1 MRHDELLAAFAA
13 TDLYV
18 VITEAFC
25 AGRPPLEVLAQ
36 ALDAGVRLVQMR
48 EKDLDGRQ
56 LYLRAVEFRKLTASA
71 GALFI
76 VDDRVD
82 IALAAGADGVHL
94 GQSDLPVAAARQIA
108 PQLIIGASS
117 HSLDEA
123 MAAQAAGASYVNIGP
138 IFPTRTKATS
148 CGFLGPE
155 ALESIVPRLSI
166 PWTTM
171 GGITSHNIDQ
181 VVSRGARHPAVVTAV
196 TAAPDPAAAALT
208 LREKILVGLPS
219 PPKAGNT

>member
-1 MRHDELLAAFAA
+1 MRHDDLMAAFAE

-25 AGRPPLEVLAQ
+25 TGRTALEVLTR

-48 EKDLDGRQ
+48 EKDMDGQQ
-56 LYLRAVEFRKLTASA
+56 LYRRAEEFRRLTAAA

-76 VDDRVD
+76 VNDRVD
-82 IALAAGADGVHL
+82 VALAVKADGVHL
-94 GQSDLPVAAARQIA
+94 GQDDLPVSAVRQIA
-108 PQLIIGASS
+108 PHLIIGAST

-123 MAAQAAGASYVNIGP
+123 LAAQTAGVSYVNIGP
-138 IFPTRTKATS
+138 IFATQTKATPTLP
-148 CGFLGPE
+148 LGLQ
-155 ALESIVPRLSI
+155 ALETIPPQLRI

-171 GGITSHNIDQ
+171 GGITHANIDQ

-196 TAAPDPAAAALT
+196 TAAADPAAAARL
-208 LREKILVGLPS
+208 LREKI
-219 PPKAGNT
+219 KAGPRFS